1 MIYGSQIFTFITW
14 SPSKS
19 LMSYP
24 NWLDYGLTIKR
35 KSITGTKIKSLSKF
49 WSSHFSNIFFNIFI
63 LYILYS
69 QATHITFICPMLFDS
84 FPLDTQVCKFQVS
97 NQLSLVTDQFPPK
110 LGFWIFGSAG
120 EMSLRQCS
128 FCQYYET

>member
-19 LMSYP
+19 SMSYP
-24 NWLDYGLTIKR
+24 NWLVYGLTIKR

-97 NQLSLVTDQFPPK
+97 NQLRPACYLCFLSSLNK
-110 LGFWIFGSAG
+110 GFWKVLNTYSSV
-120 EMSLRQCS
+120 ENLK
-128 FCQYYET
+128 

>member
-49 WSSHFSNIFFNIFI
+49 WSSHFSNIFFNIFL

-97 NQLSLVTDQFPPK
+97 NQLRLCSLCFLSSLNK
-110 LGFWIFGSAG
+110 GFWKVLNTYSSV
-120 EMSLRQCS
+120 ENLKK
-128 FCQYYET
+128 